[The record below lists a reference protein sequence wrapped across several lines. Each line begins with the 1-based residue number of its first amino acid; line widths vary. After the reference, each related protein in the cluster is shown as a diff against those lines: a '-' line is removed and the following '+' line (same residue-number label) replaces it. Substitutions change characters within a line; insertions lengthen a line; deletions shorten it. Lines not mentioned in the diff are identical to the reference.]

1 MKVISRQREWFFPKI
16 SPFLSD
22 TFLLYLKVVRLQQN
36 YSGMLSRWVFTQ
48 SSLKLQ
54 TLRQK
59 FLLYSLKI
67 EYNMATCERETCPI
81 EKPHRHIKKT
91 IHESSNSRS
100 GNQRLQQIFLTKTER
115 TFIHKDKANETMH
128 NKYSS
133 LNSTPSPQSSTL
145 NWNTS
150 SYYDYTGNISI
161 SQPSLAAGG
170 QVDLSRTFTPTPRG
184 TFSYGGS
191 KDYLEALSETEDC
204 FVNQRSSHWSVTN
217 KSYGN
222 QSVEVSPLT
231 SPQPKRP
238 SPFPSPIGVAVALNK
253 ISEDY
258 SILNIRESTTEQQ
271 NSQML
276 PMDTESSN
284 TPAPV
289 TRLASHVN
297 PQN

>member
-1 MKVISRQREWFFPKI
+1 
-16 SPFLSD
+16 
-22 TFLLYLKVVRLQQN
+22 
-36 YSGMLSRWVFTQ
+36 
-48 SSLKLQ
+48 
-54 TLRQK
+54 
-59 FLLYSLKI
+59 
-67 EYNMATCERETCPI
+67 MAACERETCSI

-91 IHESSNSRS
+91 THESTTSRS

-115 TFIHKDKANETMH
+115 TFIPKDKASETIY

-133 LNSTPSPQSSTL
+133 LNSTPSPQSSAL
-145 NWNTS
+145 NWSTS
-150 SYYDYTGNISI
+150 SYYNYTGNTSI

-204 FVNQRSSHWSVTN
+204 FAHQRPSHWSVTN
-217 KSYGN
+217 KSCGN

-238 SPFPSPIGVAVALNK
+238 SPLHSPVGVAVAFNK

-258 SILNIRESTTEQQ
+258 SILNLRESTTEQQ
-271 NSQML
+271 KSKML
-276 PMDTESSN
+276 PMDTESST
-284 TPAPV
+284 TPALV
-289 TRLASHVN
+289 TSLASHVN